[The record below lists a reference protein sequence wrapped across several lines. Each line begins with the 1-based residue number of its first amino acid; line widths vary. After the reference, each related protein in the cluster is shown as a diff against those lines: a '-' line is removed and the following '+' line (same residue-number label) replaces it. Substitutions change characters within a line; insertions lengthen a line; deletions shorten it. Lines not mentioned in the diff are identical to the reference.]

1 MTAGGNRANV
11 VALNNPQAAQ
21 CRAAKIVCLLQYRV
35 EYRREVAGRGI
46 DDAEYLGGRGLLLQ
60 GLAGLGDEPRILHSN
75 HRLRREVLQ
84 QRDLLVGE
92 RPDFGAIG
100 GNVAEQL
107 AVLPERY

>member
-46 DDAEYLGGRGLLLQ
+46 DDAEYLRSSGLLLQ
-60 GLAGLGDEPRILHSN
+60 GLARLGQQPRVLHRDD
-75 HRLRREVLQ
+75 RLRRKILE
-84 QRDLLVGE
+84 QRDLFVGKGPYLKSA
-92 RPDFGAIG
+92 RD
-100 GNVAEQL
+100 NHSKQCVT
-107 AVLPERY
+107 LPQRY